1 MRAIGRR
8 SIYTTSLRSI
18 PSKSG
23 PATLSHLCRCKC
35 PAKLRILPG
44 HLINATA
51 MLQSALCYRACY
63 RPPLQSN
70 YIVALSIATERAM
83 TLLQH
88 GALRRHCYTSS
99 MQRRCYRARRSSYY
113 TVRLFLLYGAL
124 ALLQRT
130 PPSVPLL
137 LRYGCCSE
145 TAFGLHCY
153 RACYIASLLTRGR
166 LM

>member
-23 PATLSHLCRCKC
+23 PATLSHLCRCKY

-83 TLLQH
+83 TLRQH

-113 TVRLFLLYGAL
+113 TVRLFFCTVPWRFYRERP
-124 ALLQRT
+124 LQ
-130 PPSVPLL
+130 
-137 LRYGCCSE
+137 Y
-145 TAFGLHCY
+145 HCY
-153 RACYIASLLTRGR
+153 CAMVTAVRLHSDCIATERAT
-166 LM
+166 